1 MRLLWNI
8 RETFMEYLP
17 DMWEECYLPF
27 YRNIYHALYLIIST
41 YVQLF
46 LSGVRER
53 FEPFVIFSHRIDA
66 IVQEIPPI
74 IDRQISRITEDHT
87 IPLFVILRRYVLLFV
102 RIFQRTTDAELYRV
116 VEVAADALAFA
127 LNVGFWLL
135 CIYGAIGRMGKTDPI
150 PQPGPLSWVAEHR
163 MNYCFHNA
171 ERIGQKLRWRYTAD
185 GEVVDL
191 PSYVF
196 S

>member
-1 MRLLWNI
+1 MHLLWNI

-17 DMWEECYLPF
+17 DMWEERYLPF
-27 YRNIYHALYLIIST
+27 YRNIYHALCLIIST

-53 FEPFVIFSHRIDA
+53 SEPLVIFSHRIDD
-66 IVQEIPPI
+66 IIQEISPI
-74 IDRQISRITEDHT
+74 IDRQINRITEDHT
-87 IPLFVILRRYVLLFV
+87 IPLSVVLRRYVLLFV
-102 RIFQRTTDAELYRV
+102 RIFQRMADAELYRV
-116 VEVAADALAFA
+116 PEAAADMLAFA

-135 CIYGAIGRMGKTDPI
+135 CIYSVIGRTGKTDPI
-150 PQPGPLSWVAEHR
+150 PQPGPLSWAAEHR
-163 MNYCFHNA
+163 ISHCFHNA

-185 GEVVDL
+185 GEIVDL